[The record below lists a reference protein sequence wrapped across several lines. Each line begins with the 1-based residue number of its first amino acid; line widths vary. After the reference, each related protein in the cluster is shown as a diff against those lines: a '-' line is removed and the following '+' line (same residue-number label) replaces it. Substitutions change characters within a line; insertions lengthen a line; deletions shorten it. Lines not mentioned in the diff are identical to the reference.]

1 MNIPKSGNWRLRLS
15 GQSTDDRTTFIDDV
29 SFKLETPSADTPSMP
44 EDLVIDV
51 SKGATLRLDY
61 SGTGRVGK
69 VRLGGNSVSGAI
81 SAATHPEYIS
91 GDGALYVK
99 PEPFAVII
107 R

>member
-1 MNIPKSGNWRLRLS
+1 MNIPKSGNWRLRFS
-15 GQSTDDRTTFIDDV
+15 GQSTDDRTTFIDDI

-44 EDLVIDV
+44 EGLVIDV
-51 SKGATLRLDY
+51 SEGAKLRLDY
-61 SGTGRVGK
+61 PGTGRVGK